1 MHLTVRARL
10 QTPGKLPVWNGTRKL
25 LQAPLVLETVGSRCK
40 WNPAATQQEVT
51 VDLDGLTW
59 TVLPHTVGPDGS
71 DDKDFRMEA
80 RLTDNSGAP
89 LKDCAL
95 SWAETPEHARVL
107 KMPVGDMAKCAP
119 GEVAYAQVDTASAY
133 EECQKG
139 VSAARPH
146 GFPIRSTTMCA
157 KMVLQDGAAIS
168 VETWVTMTVGCGPC
182 LLKNGFI
189 QTTLA
194 SPDNVEEG
202 QTMTLTLNAHGQ
214 HRQVDVCLGGV
225 LGTCWTLCMR
235 MASQA

>member
-10 QTPGKLPVWNGTRKL
+10 QAPGQLPIPSGSRKL

-59 TVLPHTVGPDGS
+59 TVLPHTVSPDGS
-71 DDKDFRMEA
+71 DGEDFRMEA

-139 VSAARPH
+139 VSADRPL
-146 GFPIRSTTMCA
+146 GFPIRSTTICA
-157 KMVLQDGAAIS
+157 KIVLQDGAMLAAD
-168 VETWVTMTVGCGPC
+168 TWVTMQVGCGPC

-189 QTTLA
+189 KATLT
-194 SPDNVEEG
+194 SPGNVVEG
-202 QTMTLTLNAHGQ
+202 QTMTLI
-214 HRQVDVCLGGV
+214 
-225 LGTCWTLCMR
+225 MR
-235 MASQA
+235 MANTDRLLCAFEGCLEHVGHCA

>member
-25 LQAPLVLETVGSRCK
+25 LQAPAGSRCN
-40 WNPAATQQEVT
+40 WEPPAIEPKATF
-51 VDLDGLTW
+51 DLVGLDW
-59 TVLPHTVGPDGS
+59 TVPPLGT
-71 DDKDFRMEA
+71 DFRMEA
-80 RLTDNSGAP
+80 RLTDNSGEP
-89 LKDCAL
+89 LKDCPL
-95 SWAETPEHARVL
+95 SWRDTPERGVIFN
-107 KMPVGDMAKCAP
+107 MPVGNMAKCAP
-119 GEVAYAQVDTASAY
+119 GEVAYAEVDTASAY
-133 EECQKG
+133 EDCQKG

-182 LLKNGFI
+182 LLNNGFI